1 MKPNL
6 QQYLA
11 HPGRWLIPA
20 IGLTLLVFVFWAS
33 LAEVDQI
40 TRSPGTVIPSSR
52 NQVIQ
57 VMEQAMVDDI
67 PVREGDVVRKG
78 QLLIRLDRVRTEAA
92 YKESWAKIIAL
103 KAALARLTAEVLDQS
118 PRFPV
123 EVREYPEILQ
133 AQQTLFQKRRSAL
146 SEDLAALNDTL
157 VLIKSELGL
166 MMPLV
171 QSGDVSKVEILRLQR
186 QQTDLQGKIATRKN
200 KYLEDTQAELTKAQE
215 NLDAFSQQLAQ
226 HRKLLDNTEI
236 LAPMDG
242 IVRNIRIT
250 TRGGVARPGE
260 EVMQIVPIDDD
271 FIMEAKVRPADIAFV
286 KTGLPATVKFD
297 AWDYSIYGSFPGTV
311 TYISADTLSEEAQN
325 RTAKDEPFYRVQ
337 VKLSGKDLS
346 GPKTASIKIQPGMTA
361 TVEIKTGSKTVMDFL
376 TKPITKTLQESMGER

>member
-1 MKPNL
+1 MKINL
-6 QQYLA
+6 KQFLS

-20 IGLTLLVFVFWAS
+20 IGFSLVVFVLWAS
-33 LAEVDQI
+33 LAEIDQI
-40 TRSPGTVIPSSR
+40 TRAPGTVIPLSR

-67 PVREGDVVRKG
+67 PVREGDIVKKG
-78 QLLIRLDRVRTEAA
+78 QLLVRLDRVRSEAA
-92 YKESWAKIIAL
+92 YKESWAKIVAL
-103 KAALARLTAEVLDQS
+103 KTALARLTAEVLDKS
-118 PRFPV
+118 PIFPE

-133 AQQTLFQKRRSAL
+133 AQQTLFQKRRAAL
-146 SEDLAALNDTL
+146 REDLAALNETL
-157 VLIKSELGL
+157 TLIKSELGL
-166 MMPLV
+166 MMPLMA
-171 QSGDVSKVEILRLQR
+171 SGDVSKVEILRLQR
-186 QQTDLQGKIATRKN
+186 QQSDLQGKIATRKN

-215 NLDAFSQQLAQ
+215 NLDVLSQQLAQ

-271 FIMEAKVRPADIAFV
+271 FMIEAKVRPADIGFV
-286 KTGLPATVKFD
+286 KSGLSASIKFD

-311 TYISADTLSEEAQN
+311 TYVSADTLSDEIQS

-337 VKLSGKDLS
+337 VKLSGKDL
-346 GPKTASIKIQPGMTA
+346 ASAKAASVKIQPGMTA
-361 TVEIKTGSKTVMDFL
+361 SVEIKTGSKTVMNFL